1 MRLTPGQKVPL
12 SSLNITTRLTV
23 EVDYGLDDLD
33 IVMFGLNKDKR
44 ISDDRY
50 TVLFS
55 NPSTPEGAIRMETG
69 SRTTSFGIDLAALPA
84 SIERLMVVASHD
96 TQPLSQAKPLAVTI
110 GQASF
115 DAGTVVGQERAV
127 MLVEIYRHNGEWRLS
142 AVGQGFAQ
150 GLAKLIEHLGGSV
163 DDAPAT
169 NQTATRHAT
178 PPPAPA
184 PTASP
189 APPPSINLSKITLEK
204 QKSVSLEKRNG
215 SYGDIILNLNWAQK
229 KGGGIFGGGK
239 SLDLDLGCLYELTNG
254 DRGVIQALGEAFG
267 DFGHGPFMELDG
279 DDRSG
284 SNTAGETI
292 RINGKHFDQ
301 IRRIAVFALIYD
313 GAVRWAQTDARASI
327 KMPSQP
333 EVVVEIRDGNDS
345 QRLYG
350 MAIIEN
356 DGGTMRITNHG
367 RSYRDQKE
375 FAEAVG
381 IHLRWV
387 AGRKD

>member
-1 MRLTPGQKVPL
+1 MRLTPGQKTPL
-12 SSLNITTRLTV
+12 SSLNITSRLSI
-23 EVDYGLDDLD
+23 EVDYGLEDLD
-33 IVMFGLNKDKR
+33 VVLFGLDASKR

-55 NPSTPEGAIRMETG
+55 NPATPEGAIRMRSEGRSTA
-69 SRTTSFGIDLAALPA
+69 FDIDLSALPSA
-84 SIERLMVVASHD
+84 VERLMVVASHD
-96 TQPLSQAKPLAVTI
+96 TQPLSSARPLAVTV
-110 GQASF
+110 GAASF

-127 MLVEIYRHNGEWRLS
+127 MLIEVYRHNGEWRLA
-142 AVGQGFAQ
+142 AVGQGFAE

-163 DDAPAT
+163 SDVPTQTPTSDRTPSPQQAPAS
-169 NQTATRHAT
+169 
-178 PPPAPA
+178 APV
-184 PTASP
+184 S
-189 APPPSINLSKITLEK
+189 LSKITLEK
-204 QKSVSLEKRNG
+204 QKSVSLEKRG
-215 SYGDIILNLNWAQK
+215 GTFGDIVLNLNWAQK
-229 KGGGIFGGGK
+229 RSGGFFGGGG
-239 SLDLDLGCLYELTNG
+239 SLDLDLGCLYELQNG
-254 DRGVIQALGEAFG
+254 DKGVIQALGSAFG
-267 DFGHGPFMELDG
+267 EYGYAPFMELDG

-292 RINGKHFDQ
+292 RINGTKFDH

-313 GAVRWAQTDARASI
+313 GAVRWDQTDARASI
-327 KMPSQP
+327 RMPDQP
-333 EVVVEIRDGNDS
+333 EVVVEIRDGNDR

-356 DGGTMRITNHG
+356 DRGTMRITNHA
-367 RSYRDQKE
+367 RCYRDQKE